1 MSDGSSNEKVRNDI
15 NERSDRG
22 VISKTVSLYVAEL
35 TGGKKKRASNWTSLS
50 VQWLR
55 LHTSTPGG
63 VGLILRQGTKV
74 PHAAGTAKN

>member
-35 TGGKKKRASNWTSLS
+35 TGGLIKKS
-50 VQWLR
+50 
-55 LHTSTPGG
+55 
-63 VGLILRQGTKV
+63 
-74 PHAAGTAKN
+74 